1 MTLTPLLP
9 DTPFPRRLV
18 RGLAQRWMPALAAL
32 AAVMLAA
39 CATPTKPITTTGLLH
54 DEFFD
59 AQAQRVEPGDVFA
72 LSDEMRAYADHD
84 LAERMA
90 RGDPR
95 LRLIDALYRERQL
108 RLAYD
113 NGRTRNAAQ
122 AFAERSGNCLS
133 LVIMTA
139 AFARHMGL
147 PVAFRSVEV
156 GEFYSRQGDLFL
168 ASGHVNLVLDK
179 PYSRAMRSTIEDAA
193 LTVDFI
199 EQRELIGQRVT
210 PVDEQTI
217 VAMYLNNRAAEALG
231 SGLLDEAYGWA
242 RLALLRDPGFLAA
255 ANTLGVIY
263 NRSGHGA
270 AAETVLRHVLA
281 HEPDN
286 TSALSNLVGLLSQ
299 AGRSAESQALSE
311 RLVQLQP
318 LPPFHH
324 FGLGRQAM
332 AEGNPK
338 LALEMFK
345 RELRRQPYQEDVLFW
360 AAQAYWQLGEPE
372 AAAGHLRQAMDSSG
386 SQAGRDRYAA
396 KLAHLRD
403 GSPR

>member
-1 MTLTPLLP
+1 MTPTPLAI
-9 DTPFPRRLV
+9 DKGFTRRLA
-18 RGLAQRWMPALAAL
+18 RGLASCCVPALAAL
-32 AAVMLAA
+32 LLAA
-39 CATPTKPITTTGLLH
+39 CATPPKPIDSTALLH

-59 AQAQRVEPGDVFA
+59 AQAQRVDAGDVFA
-72 LSDEMRAYADHD
+72 LSAEMRFYADHE
-84 LAERMA
+84 LAARMA

-113 NGRTRNAAQ
+113 SGWTRNAAQ

-147 PVAFRSVEV
+147 PVAFRSVDV

-179 PYSRAMRSTIEDAA
+179 PYSRAMRSSIDDAA
-193 LTVDFI
+193 LTIDFM
-199 EQRELIGQRVT
+199 EQRELVGQRTT

-217 VAMYLNNRAAEALG
+217 VAMYLNNRAAEALSAG
-231 SGLLDEAYGWA
+231 RLDEAYGWA
-242 RLALLRDPGFLAA
+242 RQAVLRDPGFLAA

-263 NRSGHGA
+263 NRAGHGA
-270 AAETVLRHVLA
+270 AAEDVLRHVLA

-286 TSALSNLVGLLSQ
+286 TSALSNLVGLLGQ
-299 AGRSAESQALSE
+299 AGRSAEAQALSD
-311 RLVQLQP
+311 RLLRLQP

-332 AEGNPK
+332 ADGNPK

-345 RELRRQPYQEDVLFW
+345 RELRRQPYQEEVLFW
-360 AAQAYWQLGEPE
+360 TAQAYWQLGEPD
-372 AAAGHLRQAMDSSG
+372 AAARHLRQAMDSSG

-403 GSPR
+403 GVQR